1 MTDLKRY
8 FKLIFQWVKKII
20 SIWHVCVCVYVNIVK
35 RYSFFGV
42 LKTSGSN
49 TNAHELNTS
58 NYWCQQQFQFSF
70 SLSDF
75 VVDCDVVK
83 FKQKSFVQS
92 IFIPSYFPIGFLAVE
107 SMKVNGSIQ
116 LNYQWSQCLWLG
128 LNQFKCH
135 IVTSE
140 CITKLNCLQHKR
152 FAIWKRLQFT
162 NVCITQM
169 FQTLKSLIHTNVDCY
184 LKQLVLMNE
193 Y

>member
-1 MTDLKRY
+1 MEKWELRTTLFDG
-8 FKLIFQWVKKII
+8 FETIFQIDISMSKKII

-92 IFIPSYFPIGFLAVE
+92 IFIPSYFPMVF
-107 SMKVNGSIQ
+107 
-116 LNYQWSQCLWLG
+116 WL
-128 LNQFKCH
+128 LNQWKSMGPFNW
-135 IVTSE
+135 IINELNAFGLDLTNSNVT
-140 CITKLNCLQHKR
+140 
-152 FAIWKRLQFT
+152 
-162 NVCITQM
+162 
-169 FQTLKSLIHTNVDCY
+169 
-184 LKQLVLMNE
+184 
-193 Y
+193 